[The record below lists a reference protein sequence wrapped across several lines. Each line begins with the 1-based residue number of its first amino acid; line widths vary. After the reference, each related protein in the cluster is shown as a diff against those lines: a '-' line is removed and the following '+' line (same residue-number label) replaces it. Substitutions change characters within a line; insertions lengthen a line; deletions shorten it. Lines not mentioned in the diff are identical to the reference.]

1 MQQATRIILIRHG
14 ETDWNTQTRIQ
25 GHTDIGLN
33 PHGRWQAQ
41 RLAAALADEGLSMV
55 YTSDLQ
61 RARATAQAVADTSGV
76 PLAVTP
82 TLRERAFGTFEG
94 RTFAEIESQ
103 WPEHAR
109 RWRRRDPSF
118 CPPGGEALQD
128 FFERSVQAV
137 HTLAAQ
143 HQGQTVAM
151 VAHGGVLDC
160 LYRAATGQALDA
172 PRTWAMAN
180 AGINRLLRAG
190 DVLTLVGWADVGHL
204 DDEPALDEL
213 NDGAGQRS
221 GAPRGFSGG

>member
-25 GHTDIGLN
+25 GHIDIALN
-33 PHGRWQAQ
+33 RRGRWQAQ
-41 RLAAALADEGLSMV
+41 RLGAALSEEGLSAV
-55 YTSDLQ
+55 YASDLQ
-61 RARATAQAVADTSGV
+61 RARATAQAVADAAGV
-76 PLAVTP
+76 PLQITP

-94 RTFAEIESQ
+94 QTFAEIEAK
-103 WPEHAR
+103 WPDHAL

-118 CPPGGEALQD
+118 GPPGGETLQD
-128 FFERSVQAV
+128 FYARSVQAV
-137 HTLAAQ
+137 HALASQ
-143 HQGQTVAM
+143 HEGQAVAM

-172 PRTWAMAN
+172 PRTWSMAN

-204 DDEPALDEL
+204 DNEPSLDEL
-213 NDGAGQRS
+213 DEGVR
-221 GAPRGFSGG
+221 